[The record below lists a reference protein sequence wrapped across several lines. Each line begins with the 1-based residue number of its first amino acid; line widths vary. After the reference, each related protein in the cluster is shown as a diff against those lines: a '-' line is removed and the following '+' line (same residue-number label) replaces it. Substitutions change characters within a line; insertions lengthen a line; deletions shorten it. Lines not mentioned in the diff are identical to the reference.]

1 MAASELPGL
10 QLALKGR
17 STYVS
22 QCLLIGH
29 DRTCRERA
37 LTAEFDPIR
46 TCRDFS
52 GSGTV
57 LTGAQL
63 VLGACDISK
72 DKSERFVTVVTAHL
86 PSGTSES
93 PSL

>member
-29 DRTCRERA
+29 GRTCRERA
-37 LTAEFDPIR
+37 LTAEFDPFR
-46 TCRDFS
+46 TFELDPA
-52 GSGTV
+52 
-57 LTGAQL
+57 GA
-63 VLGACDISK
+63 AF
-72 DKSERFVTVVTAHL
+72 EPR
-86 PSGTSES
+86 E
-93 PSL
+93 